1 MELNNNF
8 VDFIQHHADVQGMTR
23 EEYVAHYMSE
33 NKSKVLSF
41 DEYIVEK
48 YNVLREELILE
59 GGAAGHMSHPFD
71 EKDLT
76 FADFK
81 KIVTS
86 GLQGEL
92 NFEEVATEKTDG
104 QNLLATVKNGVTMFS
119 RNKGQLISP
128 VDLAGIIEM
137 FKKHEVPLVRE
148 TYVFA
153 AKDLNEALPKIK
165 DQTIFNEG
173 KDFIN
178 IELIYSKNPNVI
190 YYERDV
196 LQFHDIQETDGNGN
210 ITGSRKI
217 AGELVKALKEVDA
230 DVQKTFTIIP
240 PQILKLGKDINF
252 DKNQAKFIKQIEKLR
267 DRYNLTDG
275 DEVSRYH
282 EMWWRETID
291 ANFPDLQQDYKEGLL
306 LRWAYGDKKSLN
318 MRSLAKEIGKDEAAS
333 VKKFD
338 KEDVKK
344 KYKEN
349 IRPFEDLFLE
359 LGSIILKNASNFVA
373 ANPDK
378 EMQRLHNQI
387 RSESEKIKK
396 DGSVAQIEKVMKEL
410 ERLERIGGVESIIPT
425 EGIVF
430 VYKGKTM
437 KLTGTFAAINQL
449 MGIIKYGR

>member
-1 MELNNNF
+1 MKIFTNF
-8 VDFIQHHADVQGMTR
+8 NEFMTER
-23 EEYVAHYMSE
+23 LHVNIFES
-33 NKSKVLSF
+33 
-41 DEYIVEK
+41 
-48 YNVLREELILE
+48 LILE

-76 FADFK
+76 FGDFK
-81 KIVTS
+81 KIIEA

-92 NFEEVATEKTDG
+92 NFEEEATEKTDG
-104 QNLLATVKNGVTMFS
+104 QNVFATVQDGEVKFARNKTELANPMDLATFKNKFEGHASKLVQDTF
-119 RNKGQLISP
+119 QFAAE
-128 VDLAGIIEM
+128 DLANSLN
-137 FKKHEVPLVRE
+137 KLSP
-148 TYVFA
+148 
-153 AKDLNEALPKIK
+153 KDLEVFDN
-165 DQTIFNEG
+165 G
-173 KDFIN
+173 KN
-178 IELIYSKNPNVI
+178 WMNMELIYSKNPNVI
-190 YYERDV
+190 YYDRDV
-196 LQFHDIQETDGNGN
+196 IQFHGIKKTDGVGN
-210 ITGSRKI
+210 IIGDDNKPARSI
-217 AGELVKALKEVDA
+217 AKAMQALKINVG
-230 DVQKTFTIIP
+230 KTFTFIP
-240 PQILKLGKDINF
+240 PQIIKIGRDLDF
-252 DKNQAKFIKQIEKLR
+252 EKNKSKFIKQVEVLR
-267 DRYNLTDG
+267 DRYRLTDS

-359 LGSIILKNASNFVA
+359 LGSVILKNASNFVA

-387 RSESEKIKK
+387 RTEAESIKK
-396 DGSVAQIEKVMKEL
+396 TGGEDQVNRVMSEL
-410 ERLERIGGVESIIPT
+410 ERLDRIGGIESIIPT